1 MNLGQDYE
9 ARFGQDFKFKFS
21 RDADGCLV
29 EILKFM
35 LIEIPKLKFDQDL
48 CTSCDMNSNLA
59 SVVPLAMFYTDVPP
73 YFKLFSQQLAFRIL
87 DFHDTVPLVGCR

>member
-48 CTSCDMNSNLA
+48 CASCDMNSNLG
-59 SVVPLAMFYTDVPP
+59 SVVPLAMFYTDDPILSCSANK
-73 YFKLFSQQLAFRIL
+73 KLLGFEIFMRQ
-87 DFHDTVPLVGCR
+87 